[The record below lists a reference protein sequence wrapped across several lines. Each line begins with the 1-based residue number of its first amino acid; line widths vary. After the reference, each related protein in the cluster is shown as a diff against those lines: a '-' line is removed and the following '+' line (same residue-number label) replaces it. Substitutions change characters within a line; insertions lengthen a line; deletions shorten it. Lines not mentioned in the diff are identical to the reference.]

1 MMFRLLIVASGLLS
15 VTAVQAQE
23 IPNAAAWRD
32 TVVRLQA
39 EQHVLRARLLVSDT
53 SVVEVASRDGLR
65 ILATPGRE
73 DRARQVLDRV
83 VSVRRRWFGATPPE
97 SDFTISL
104 RLRDRG
110 DGWASSTSPGRGVII
125 LTTAGAASDRRAVI
139 RRNMED
145 GSTGLLADRVLREY
159 AEALAAALATP
170 TRAWLTPGLPLEKTD
185 RERRSEVRYQVV
197 TGTGT
202 RHEQCV
208 GGDVAACAALLGL
221 TSPEGGIQF
230 PRLVR
235 ADLVLTALDIGGAE
249 AWLRFQKAASVS
261 PTTALEAAAGV
272 PTDSL
277 ITLWRTGLLEPR
289 AGDGPLAPRA
299 AVIAIGWLGLLIAGT
314 VGAARWL

>member
-1 MMFRLLIVASGLLS
+1 VIRLLIAASGLLS
-15 VTAVQAQE
+15 ATAPQAAE
-23 IPNAAAWRD
+23 IPDAAAWQD
-32 TVVRLQA
+32 TVSRVQA
-39 EQHVLRARLLVSDT
+39 EQQALRSRLLVSDT
-53 SVVEVASRDGLR
+53 SAVEVASRDGLR

-83 VSVRRRWFGATPPE
+83 VSARRRWFGAAPPE

-104 RLRDRG
+104 HLRDREG
-110 DGWASSTSPGRGVII
+110 GWASSTSPVRGVII
-125 LTTAGAASDRRAVI
+125 VTTARGASDRRGVL

-145 GSTGLLADRVLREY
+145 GSAELLADIVLREY
-159 AEALAAALATP
+159 AEVVAAALATP
-170 TRAWLTPGLPLEKTD
+170 TRTWLTPGLPLERTD

-208 GGDVAACAALLGL
+208 GGDVSACAGLLGL
-221 TSPEGGIQF
+221 MAPGTGAQF

-235 ADLVLTALDIGGAE
+235 ADLVLTALDIGGPE
-249 AWLRFQKAASVS
+249 AWLRFQRAASVS
-261 PTTALEAAAGV
+261 PTAALEAAAGV

-277 ITLWRTGLLEPR
+277 ITLWWTGLLEER
-289 AGDGPLAPRA
+289 AGEVPLPPRA
-299 AVIAIGWLGLLIAGT
+299 AVIAIGWLGILVAGT